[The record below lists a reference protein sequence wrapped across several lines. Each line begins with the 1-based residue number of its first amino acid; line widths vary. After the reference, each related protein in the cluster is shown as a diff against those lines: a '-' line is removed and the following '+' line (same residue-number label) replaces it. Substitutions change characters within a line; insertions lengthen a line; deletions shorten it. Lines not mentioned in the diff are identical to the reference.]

1 MTNFING
8 RTIVLRAAAIALAVS
23 FATFRGSAYVE
34 LPIERCMLFNMWTNN
49 VDYGDYY
56 SPSWTHEGG
65 LSTSGSIA
73 TRTKYRALLS
83 GTNHTHT
90 SGWSVFKGRTGT
102 GSQIPSVFYVYPD
115 NYSDASFTTNW
126 QCNLQN
132 LEGAWLQSPYY
143 TNGIGT
149 IYFDIVNAKNTANVA
164 IEIAT
169 NMESRITHESHQM
182 EPAETSLYVYKWAT
196 ISNLT
201 LNVTTVGEWVRYR
214 QPLNY
219 FGNIRFRIRRTD
231 TVASQSVDDST
242 IAIDNICVSY
252 PRVGVGGGRTSLVKT
267 PGVLASANVSCVV
280 SNVGFNSSLLPIQY
294 SDYRSRTV
302 KIYYKDADIATIYS
316 AVLNYDGESGD
327 GYGNGEIYTG
337 EIRIPNGSETLEYWF
352 ECQVTG
358 NRYFPEDYTL
368 TGKTFWEDGGEPPVT
383 DTTVVQ
389 THNVTGW
396 SKSKGVTKLST
407 DRLMLFNKWTN
418 GVDYG
423 DFYGG
428 TWTHEGPEASYS
440 IATRATRRP
449 LLSGSNHVH
458 TAGWKVIEGKNGT
471 SSHIQDA
478 NYVAPY
484 DFSEGGFTTNWQA
497 NLHNLSTARIISPF
511 YTNGIGT
518 IYFDAVNVIET
529 GGFVVQIATNMVDVW
544 ASSYHIEIAEEEYA
558 EINDENASIT
568 NHLWVYDW
576 KDVSTN
582 VLDFGIGT
590 IRGTEGLLRYQ
601 KTLNIRHPV
610 RFRICRNSISE
621 TSDKNKDV
629 ALLAIDNIQ
638 VSIPPSDVVIE
649 RDVYDLDP
657 GYPAIG
663 QKMTVRCRVSNVDTN
678 NTTMWTDRNVLV
690 VYRWRY
696 LDQSV
701 DAWQTNTMSYVAGTE
716 GDDGEG
722 NGELYVSEIPAQEK
736 LGDLEYYFICS
747 FDGFR
752 FIPTDYT
759 LLGWTYWPENTNDH
773 SESPSPRI
781 LRGTSVGSDRE
792 FYARLRPHKS
802 SIEKMLAVTDFLDE
816 PVELQL
822 IGDDVWR
829 GYIPLAALT
838 ENTFNF
844 YFMAT
849 NTYVA
854 TTNADGLILHE
865 RNGTP
870 RYWSKDE
877 NGKATTPGVYYPMP
891 TGGFSKEYTEA
902 FWMPIACS
910 GSAYAGVQIDLNT
923 MEYQVC
929 RAEYQNFND
938 WTGYTNYFARSYGQP
953 DKRPYKENFDTWVSN
968 VDDAL
973 YEYFDQV
980 VPDNQFN
987 SYRASFVTHTD
998 WMAYN
1003 ATYAEGM
1010 VQATVSNNPYKTAL
1024 NTSSFKRSANASLR
1038 LIGGDAL
1045 NSAANANIEVTG
1057 YGYVNTLGDTLVDG
1071 LKSLNFKARV
1081 MTPVSADN
1089 IIQYIGDKVP
1099 KIMEVPKNYAMFA
1112 DVIAQNATGN
1122 AQSREAHSA
1131 SLLAYIQD
1139 VGTFYEARIIQ
1150 CKCDTTKKDLP
1161 EANSHSTSA
1170 RLALYRWNNGVPH
1183 FLKQSDIVDGLHFG
1197 SKPRLSIYVYNDVV
1211 STYIQ
1216 GNTYISGVALSVE
1229 YEDNSTSRLEKGNPG
1244 LMINNCQGIINGINI
1259 APYTKGA
1266 TPTGFTVLPLDA
1278 STAPYNWS
1286 YDATRYVVSGSVIAL
1301 VPSQTLSL
1309 YTQPATYRSSNRS
1322 DPSDNGWTL
1331 ATNFTVSSYSYQ
1343 SFSYEPKSAKALHVR
1358 LQNTGGADIAVDELI
1373 LRSWHGKQTG
1383 SNDDEWQ
1390 AKEAWVQT
1398 GDTGHGK
1405 VVELDMSRADESAS
1419 GSDDEGARQY
1429 IVTPY
1434 LENGKGQISFDYKV
1448 VQPPVQLTVQQR
1460 GESGNWT
1467 DVPDGSWTE
1476 NKATGWLHAS
1486 VYVGNTNGGY
1496 LRVVNDAR
1504 HGIKNGIVDIDNAI
1518 AWDEPAVSD
1527 ASWVVYNGLV
1537 TDKDPSRQLLDAS
1550 KTLFL
1555 NNSERDVMAGFDL
1568 HHPPYLKSPY
1578 LVNGLGEIRFEARL
1592 YDPHDTRNGTIYVYG
1607 LTNDDWFAEDTWVI
1621 IDELCVT
1628 NVAKQFYSVYV
1639 RDPSQFD
1646 SLSTATFHA
1655 IKLVTSKDGDL
1666 PRVCIENVS
1675 VQEPVYPGFDIE
1687 NVRLLYH
1694 RNNDEYGYR
1703 DQPLTTDMI
1712 GIEAELTNIRL
1723 SPSNINVY
1731 VSYHVGT
1738 NVWGVANLWG
1748 KPSLANWSP
1757 AQSTTIKMIQDET
1770 NPQIYRTPF
1779 DNDIPFQEENT
1790 IVQYCVWATY
1800 CDFEGK
1806 VYYFQVQRENSFTMP
1821 SWYYP
1826 MDYNS
1831 MYSGWSPYFIVYR
1844 IPHGC
1849 VFVNEL
1855 NPYETSFKPL
1865 PDGAGRWVNP
1875 FLELAIPAQTDLSR
1889 WRVDIIN
1896 GGDLD
1901 YNNVVTHTIHM
1912 SEAGKEEVTNGFAFY
1927 VISDTIANQHAPTLT
1942 NMDVTISGFAAYP
1955 RYFSDVVGAVR
1966 IRRPLGMYEHVVAYD
1981 MQNGDIGIDYAEED
1995 PDGQAV
2001 FIGSDLAL
2009 ASLCVTNGC
2018 GETIDEWCTIS
2029 QLGNSTISHL
2039 AAFDRDTVVWT
2050 PGLPN
2055 ICQTLPPIPEIFAG
2069 LSNVIVKAVLRPSGR
2084 GFQNG
2089 TKSALNFKI
2098 TKGIGATNI
2107 VYDTANWYR
2116 IVSLTA
2122 NETNDLLSSRYFIQN
2137 TTTNYT
2143 LLVTNIHENTEI
2155 VAYVDRDPSILRLG
2169 LPLTVRDW
2177 LFSYPDSAIVT
2188 NSWDIPDNRPLSFT
2202 ELYWLNCDPTV
2213 YNELDGGF
2221 TGKVERVQGGS
2232 NVFLNVWLTLN
2243 GKNVTSLRGSEDIDR
2258 PAFKIK
2264 VKDDLLSP
2272 YDWTTARQ
2280 YTFNEH
2286 SFDSNHACRLLI
2298 DTFPFG
2304 VENQP
2309 LYGKHVYDFNRLF
2322 FKWVLE
2328 FDEQYISLP
2337 SLTNCPSARE

>member
-1 MTNFING
+1 MNNFIHG
-8 RTIVLRAAAIALAVS
+8 RSVVLRAAAIVFAVCLA
-23 FATFRGSAYVE
+23 AFRGAAYVE
-34 LPIERCMLFNMWTNN
+34 LPIERCMLFNLWTNN

-56 SPSWTHEGG
+56 SSDWTHEGG
-65 LSTSGSIA
+65 ESTAGTFV
-73 TRTKYRALLS
+73 TRVKYRALLA

-102 GSQIPSVFYVYPD
+102 GTQIPSAYYIHPEQ
-115 NYSDASFTTNW
+115 YSIASVTTNNC

-132 LEGAWLQSPYY
+132 LEGAWLRSPCY
-143 TNGIGT
+143 TEGIGT
-149 IYFDIVNAKNTANVA
+149 LYFDIVNAKNEADVV

-169 NMESRITHESHQM
+169 NMRSRVTHDLHPMESEESDG
-182 EPAETSLYVYKWAT
+182 YVYNWEV

-201 LNVTTVGEWVRYR
+201 LNVATAGEWVRYR
-214 QPLNY
+214 QALDY
-219 FGNIRFRIRRTD
+219 FGSIRFRIRRTNA
-231 TVASQSVDDST
+231 VASQSVDDST
-242 IAIDNICVSY
+242 VAIDNICVSY
-252 PRVGVGGGRTSLVKT
+252 PRIGVSVGQTSLVKT
-267 PGVLASANVSCVV
+267 PGVLASANVRCAV
-280 SNVGFNSSLLPIQY
+280 SNDGFSNSLLPVQY

-302 KIYYKDADIATIYS
+302 TIYFKDADASAVSS
-316 AVLNYDGESGD
+316 AVLTYDGESGD
-327 GYGNGEIYTG
+327 GYGNGEIYTA
-337 EIRIPNGSETLEYWF
+337 EIHIPDGSETLEYWF

-368 TGKTFWEDGGEPPVT
+368 TGKSFWEDGGEPPVMGAT
-383 DTTVVQ
+383 AVQ
-389 THNVTGW
+389 TSNVAGW

-423 DFYGG
+423 DYYGG
-428 TWTHEGPEASYS
+428 TWTHDGPEAS
-440 IATRATRRP
+440 ATFVTRPNRRP

-458 TAGWKVIEGKNGT
+458 TAGWKVIEGKTGS

-478 NYVAPY
+478 NYIAPDEY
-484 DFSEGGFTTNWQA
+484 SGFGFTTNWQA
-497 NLHNLSTARIISPF
+497 SLHNMLTARIESPL

-518 IYFDAVNVIET
+518 IYFDAVNTLEAGDI
-529 GGFVVQIATNMVDVW
+529 VVQFATNMVDEW
-544 ASSYHIEIAEEEYA
+544 ASSYHDELKEAEWA
-558 EINDENASIT
+558 EIDAADSSIT

-576 KDVSTN
+576 KAISTN
-582 VLDFGIGT
+582 SLDFSVGT
-590 IRGTEGLLRYQ
+590 IQGVEGFLRYQ
-601 KTLNIRHPV
+601 KTVNIRYPAK
-610 RFRICRNSISE
+610 FRILRNS
-621 TSDKNKDV
+621 TAVTTDRNKDV

-638 VSIPPSDVVIE
+638 VSVPPADVVIE

-678 NTTMWTDRNVLV
+678 NTTMWMDRDVKV

-701 DAWQTNTMSYVAGTE
+701 DAWRTNTMAYVSGTD

-722 NGELYVSEIPAQEK
+722 NGELYVGEIPAQEK
-736 LGDLEYYFICS
+736 LGDLEYYFVCS

-759 LLGWTYWPENTNDH
+759 LLGHTYWPGNPEH
-773 SESPSPRI
+773 SESPSPRS
-781 LRGTSVGSDRE
+781 LHGMNAGSERE

-816 PVELQL
+816 PVEMQL

-829 GYIPLAALT
+829 GYIPLAALPENT
-838 ENTFNF
+838 NTFNF
-844 YFMAT
+844 YFMVT

-865 RNGTP
+865 RNAVP

-877 NGKATTPGVYYPMP
+877 NGKATASGNAYPMP

-953 DKRPYKENFDTWVSN
+953 DKRPYKENFDTWLSN
-968 VDDAL
+968 VDDAQ
-973 YEYFDQV
+973 YEYFDQL
-980 VPDNQFN
+980 VPAGEINA
-987 SYRASFVTHTD
+987 YRASFVTHTD
-998 WMAYN
+998 WKAYN
-1003 ATYAEGM
+1003 ATYAEEM

-1024 NTSSFKRSANASLR
+1024 NTATFRRSANIALR
-1038 LIGGDAL
+1038 LIGGEAW
-1045 NSAANANIEVTG
+1045 NSAANENIEVTG
-1057 YGYVNTLGDTLVDG
+1057 AGYVTTLGDTLVDG
-1071 LKSLNFKARV
+1071 LKSLDFKARL
-1081 MTPVSADN
+1081 MTPVTADN
-1089 IIQYIGDKVP
+1089 IVQYIGTEVP
-1099 KIMEVPKNYAMFA
+1099 KQAAIPKNYAMFV
-1112 DVIAQNATGN
+1112 DLNVLNASGN
-1122 AQSREAHSA
+1122 AQSREPHSI

-1139 VGTFYEARIIQ
+1139 VGSFYEVRITQ
-1150 CKCDTTKKDLP
+1150 CKRDTTKNDLP
-1161 EANSHSTSA
+1161 DANTHSTSA
-1170 RLALYRWNNGVPH
+1170 RLGIYRWNRGVPRL
-1183 FLKQSDIVDGLHFG
+1183 LKQSDIVDGIHFG
-1197 SKPRLSIYVYNDVV
+1197 SQQRVSICVYSDVA
-1211 STYIQ
+1211 STYIR
-1216 GNTYISGVALSVE
+1216 GYTSGLTLDVE
-1229 YEDNSTSRLEKGNPG
+1229 YEDKDNSSLRLETGNPG
-1244 LMINNCQGIINGINI
+1244 VMINNCQGIVNNINI
-1259 APYTKGA
+1259 AAYTKGV
-1266 TPTGFTVLPLDA
+1266 TPTGYTVLSLSPLIA
-1278 STAPYNWS
+1278 SYNWS
-1286 YDATRYVVSGSVIAL
+1286 YDATRYVISDSIISL
-1301 VPSQTLSL
+1301 VPSQTISL
-1309 YTQPATYRSSNRS
+1309 YTQPATYRSSNRA

-1343 SFSYEPKSAKALHVR
+1343 SFSYEPKNARALHVK
-1358 LQNTGGADIAVDELI
+1358 LQNTGGADVAVDELV

-1390 AKEAWVQT
+1390 AKEAWVQSGT
-1398 GDTGHGK
+1398 PSSRGK
-1405 VVELDMSRADESAS
+1405 IVELDMSRAEETAS
-1419 GSDDEGARQY
+1419 GSDEEGARQY
-1429 IVTPY
+1429 IVSPY
-1434 LENGKGQISFDYKV
+1434 LENGRGQISFDYKV
-1448 VQPPVQLTVQQR
+1448 VRPPVQLTVQQR

-1467 DVPDGSWTE
+1467 DVPFGSLTE
-1476 NKATGWLHAS
+1476 QTATDWVHAS
-1486 VYVGNTNGGY
+1486 VYVGNTNSGY
-1496 LRVVNDAR
+1496 LRIVNDAR
-1504 HGIKNGIVDIDNAI
+1504 HGIVNGIVDIDNAI

-1537 TDKDPSRQLLDAS
+1537 TDMDPSRQLLDAS

-1555 NNSERDVMAGFDL
+1555 NDSQRDVMEGFDL
-1568 HHPPYLKSPY
+1568 HQPPYLKSPY

-1592 YDPHDTRNGTIYVYG
+1592 YNPTDTRGGTIYVYG

-1628 NVAKQFYSVYV
+1628 NVAKQFYTVYV

-1738 NVWGVANLWG
+1738 NTWGVENLWG

-1757 AQSTTIKMIQDET
+1757 AQSTTIKMVQDET

-1779 DNDIPFQEENT
+1779 DNDIPFQEENA

-1806 VYYFQVQRENSFTMP
+1806 VYYFQVQKENSFTMP

-1826 MDYNS
+1826 MDYNR

-1855 NPYETSFKPL
+1855 NPYETNFKPL
-1865 PDGAGRWVNP
+1865 PDGAGCWVNP

-1889 WRVDIIN
+1889 WCVDIIN
-1896 GGDLD
+1896 GEDLD
-1901 YNNVVTHTIHM
+1901 YNKVVTHIIHM
-1912 SEAGKEEVTNGFAFY
+1912 DETGKEEVTNGFAFY
-1927 VISDTIANQHAPTLT
+1927 VISDTVANQHPPVLP
-1942 NMDVTISGFAAYP
+1942 NMDVTISSLAAYP
-1955 RYFSDVVGAVR
+1955 RHFSDLVGAIR

-1981 MQNGDIGIDYAEED
+1981 MQNGDIGIDYANED

-2018 GETIDEWCTIS
+2018 GETINEWCTVS
-2029 QLGNSTISHL
+2029 QLGNSTINHL
-2039 AAFDRDTVVWT
+2039 VAFDRNTVVWT
-2050 PGLPN
+2050 PGQPN
-2055 ICQTLPPIPEIFAG
+2055 VCQVLPPIPEIFAG
-2069 LSNVIVKAVLRPSGR
+2069 MSNVIVKAVLRPSAR
-2084 GFQNG
+2084 GLQNG
-2089 TKSALNFKI
+2089 TTRTLNFKI
-2098 TKGIGATNI
+2098 TRGLGSTNI

-2122 NETNDLLSSRYFIQN
+2122 NETNDLLSSSYFKQN

-2143 LLVTNIHENTEI
+2143 LLVTNILEDTEI

-2177 LFSYPDSAIVT
+2177 LFAYPDSAIVT

-2221 TGKVERVQGGS
+2221 TGKVERVEGGS
-2232 NVFLNVWLTLN
+2232 NVYLSVWMTLN
-2243 GKNVTSLRGSEDIDR
+2243 GKNVTSLRGKEDIDR

-2272 YDWTTARQ
+2272 HDWVFARQ
-2280 YTFNEH
+2280 YYFGPDT
-2286 SFDSNHACRLLI
+2286 FDSNHTCRLLI
-2298 DTFPFG
+2298 DTYPFLDG
-2304 VENQP
+2304 T
-2309 LYGKHVYDFNRLF
+2309 HVYDYDRLF

-2328 FDEQYISLP
+2328 FDEAKGTPYWP
-2337 SLTNCPSARE
+2337 LTNCPSANP